1 MTVAPA
7 KSSAEAR
14 DRLAAALRRDI
25 FGPDTRPA
33 AHDAHMAD
41 TEKLPGRV
49 TPSSFYLFGYLTPA
63 DESALAAPKDDA
75 PELKEALGE
84 SVQEDLLG
92 EDEDDANTAAGD
104 DEGGGVETRQRR
116 RLTPSSMGLIVF
128 VAPDCP
134 YIDASI
140 RYADYIAEPPI
151 PDDILDGN
159 PKSLSGDISWRRK
172 PQVAT
177 CRISAADLKE
187 AARLPGGKPMMLPD
201 TASPQRKGGCLY
213 LHVMAQPCDLPR
225 PEKPW
230 PKALSVTVFVV
241 NRRAAARRFRD
252 VSNVFQVNL
261 ALTAATPGFIGNPD
275 MSGFERS
282 DPDLRLHDLHYQD
295 VLRFAGGRNT
305 GTGFASSQKGF
316 AATVWTD
323 PMPCGDVEK
332 VDQNRDLDTV
342 TELNMQRLAD
352 LALTPDKLA
361 DTLANF
367 PRDYAMFIAAEAAK
381 ASGIG
386 IPRRRE
392 VAETLVANQKEAK
405 RRMEGG
411 IELLR
416 SDKAAQKAFRA
427 MNLAIRSYLANS
439 RRIEDPSW
447 RPFQLAFILLNLAGL
462 SEKTHPDRKIVDLLF
477 FPTGGGKTEAY
488 LGLAAYQIA
497 FRRLT
502 NRDWLGGGVSVIM
515 RYTLRL
521 LTLDQLGRAAAMICA
536 LELLRRSPE
545 WQDASGQPELGQA
558 PIEIGLWVGSAATPN
573 KIGGP
578 NVDDGEPP
586 RTAYKIVQRYRGG
599 RGASPAPITDCPW
612 CGAKF
617 DKNTFQVVGKR
628 MLIHCANLDCDF
640 SGEKGGLPVL
650 AVDEEIYNRLPAFIV
665 ATVDK
670 FAALP
675 RRGEVGRFFDHVDRI
690 DDAKT
695 LQALRYYGADEPG
708 AGFLLDDQ
716 AACLPPPDLIIQ
728 DELHLISGPL
738 GTVAGLYEAA
748 IDRLSSRNINGE
760 LRGPK
765 IIASTATVR
774 RADDQIK
781 KLFGRSKTAIF
792 PPPGIDRRFSY
803 FARTRP
809 ASEVEPRRYIGVSA
823 LGIGPRKVFL
833 RTVTPLLAAAQRE
846 FDLSAE
852 TGERNPADPYMTA
865 LCYFNALRELGGTRR
880 IVEGEVAPDLLNWPA
895 RRLRDGE
902 METASPFAKRQIGTP
917 REITSRDSTE
927 MVAEAKARLA
937 KSFHK
942 KPQKGDDQPLDIV
955 LATNMISVGL
965 DITRLGLMIVQNQ
978 PKSAAEYIQATSRVG
993 RDEQRPGL
1001 ILVILNMH
1009 RARDRA
1015 HYEDFQTYHEAFYR
1029 AVEATSVTPESAR
1042 AQDRALG
1049 PVFAA
1054 LVRHLD
1060 RQFTPA
1066 KGASRFRR
1074 DAAAVIEA
1082 RRFIEDRLA
1091 GSSAHIDRLIEGWE
1105 AILQDK
1111 ASEPLHWDT
1120 HRADDA
1126 GLMHDPLRDL
1136 SALRD
1141 DFKLYEAAWSMRD
1154 VQPAIELDITEY
1166 LERPQ

>member
-1 MTVAPA
+1 MTSAPA
-7 KSSAEAR
+7 KSSAEVR
-14 DRLAAALRRDI
+14 DRLVDALRRDI
-25 FGPDTRPA
+25 FGPDTRPD

-41 TEKLPGRV
+41 TERLPRRI
-49 TPSSFYLFGYLTPA
+49 TPSSFYLFGYLSPA
-63 DESALAAPKDDA
+63 DETVLAAPKDDA
-75 PELKEALGE
+75 PELVEP
-84 SVQEDLLG
+84 QQQDLIG
-92 EDEDDANTAAGD
+92 EDEDEANAAAGD
-104 DEGGGVETRQRR
+104 DEDGGREARQSR
-116 RLTPSSMGLIVF
+116 RLTPSSMGLTVF
-128 VAPDCP
+128 VTPDCP
-134 YIDASI
+134 YIDAHL

-151 PDDILDGN
+151 PDDILDGS
-159 PKSLSGDISWRRK
+159 PKAVGDLSWRRL
-172 PQVAT
+172 PRLVT
-177 CRISAADLKE
+177 HRITAADLKE
-187 AARLPGGKPMMLPD
+187 AVRLPGGKSIMLTD
-201 TASPQRKGGCLY
+201 TTSPQRKGGCLY
-213 LHVMAQPCDLPR
+213 LHVIARECTLPR

-230 PKALSVTVFVV
+230 PKALAVSVFIV

-261 ALTAATPGFIGNPD
+261 ALETPGGFIGNPD
-275 MSGFERS
+275 MSGFERD
-282 DPDLRLHDLHYQD
+282 DPDLRLHDLHYRD

-305 GTGFASSQKGF
+305 GTGYRRLNETHAAS
-316 AATVWTD
+316 VWTD
-323 PMPCGDVEK
+323 PLPSADVEK
-332 VDQNRDLDTV
+332 VDQNEKLETV
-342 TELNMQRLAD
+342 TELGMQRLAD
-352 LALTPDKLA
+352 LALTPDALA
-361 DTLANF
+361 ENLAKF
-367 PRDYAMFIAAEAAK
+367 PRDYAAFIAAEAAR
-381 ASGIG
+381 AEEID

-392 VAETLVANQKEAK
+392 IAEALVANQKEAM

-411 IELLR
+411 IERLR
-416 SDKAAQKAFRA
+416 TDKAAQKSFRA
-427 MNLAIRSYLANS
+427 MNLAIQSYLANTRGIS
-439 RRIEDPSW
+439 NAKW
-447 RPFQLAFILLNLAGL
+447 RPFQLAFILLNLLGL
-462 SEKTHPDRKIVDLLF
+462 SDKTHADRKIVDLLF

-497 FRRLT
+497 YRRLT
-502 NRDWLGGGVSVIM
+502 HPDWLGGGVSVIM

-545 WQDASGQPELGQA
+545 WRDAQGQPELGLS

-573 KIGGP
+573 TIGGP
-578 NVDDGEPP
+578 NVEDGEPL
-586 RTAYKIVQRYRGG
+586 RTTYKIVQRYRGG
-599 RGASPAPITDCPW
+599 RGASPAPITECPW
-612 CGAKF
+612 CRTPF

-628 MLIHCANLDCDF
+628 MLVHCQNLDCDF
-640 SGEKGGLPVL
+640 CGEKGGLPML
-650 AVDEEIYNRLPAFIV
+650 TVDEEIYNRLPAFIV

-670 FAALP
+670 FASLP

-690 DDAKT
+690 DDSQN
-695 LQALRYYGADEPG
+695 LQTFRYYAADEPG
-708 AGFLLDDQ
+708 VGHLIDESGAS
-716 AACLPPPDLIIQ
+716 LPPPDLIIQ

-738 GTVAGLYEAA
+738 GTIAGLYEAA
-748 IDRLSSRNINGE
+748 IDRLSSRVINGE

-774 RADDQIK
+774 RAEEQIR
-781 KLFGRSKTAIF
+781 KLFGRDKTAIF
-792 PPPGIDRRFSY
+792 PPPGVDRRSSY
-803 FARTRP
+803 FAKTRA

-823 LGIGPRKVFL
+823 LGVGPRKVFL
-833 RTVTPLLAAAQRE
+833 RTVTPLLAAAKRE
-846 FDLSAE
+846 FDLSPE
-852 TGERNPADPYMTA
+852 TGEENPADPYMTA

-880 IVEGEVAPDLLNWPA
+880 VVEGEVRHDLWKWPS

-902 METASPFAKRQIGTP
+902 STAESPFAERQIGDP

-927 MVAEAKARLA
+927 AVAEAKARLA
-937 KSFHK
+937 KSFQK
-942 KPQKGDDQPLDIV
+942 KAPKAEDRPLDVV

-993 RDEQRPGL
+993 RDEKRPGL

-1015 HYEDFQTYHEAFYR
+1015 HYEDFQPYHEAFYR

-1060 RQFTPA
+1060 RQFTPKTA
-1066 KGASRFRR
+1066 ASRFRP
-1074 DAAAVIEA
+1074 DAAAVLEA
-1082 RRFIEDRLA
+1082 RKFLESRLS
-1091 GSSAHIDRLIEGWE
+1091 GCKPHIDRLITGWQ
-1105 AILQDK
+1105 AILNDK
-1111 ASEPLHWDT
+1111 DGGTLHWET
-1120 HRADDA
+1120 HRLDDS

-1141 DFKLYEAAWSMRD
+1141 DFKLFEAGWSMRD
-1154 VQPAIELDITEY
+1154 VQPAIELDISEY

>member
-1 MTVAPA
+1 MTDQPA
-7 KSSAEAR
+7 KSAAEVR
-14 DRLAAALRRDI
+14 DRLVAALRRDI
-25 FGPDTRPA
+25 FGPDTRPD
-33 AHDAHMAD
+33 AHETHMAD
-41 TEKLPGRV
+41 TERLPRRI
-49 TPSSFYLFGYLTPA
+49 TPSSFYLFGYLSPA
-63 DESALAAPKDDA
+63 DETLLAVPKDDA
-75 PELKEALGE
+75 PELGQPE
-84 SVQEDLLG
+84 QQDLIG
-92 EDEDDANTAAGD
+92 EDEDEANTAAGD
-104 DEGGGVETRQRR
+104 DDAGGREARQRR
-116 RLTPSSMGLIVF
+116 RLTPSSMGLTVF
-128 VAPDCP
+128 VTPDCP
-134 YIDASI
+134 HIDAHL
-140 RYADYIAEPPI
+140 RYADYVAEPPI
-151 PDDILDGN
+151 PDDILDGS
-159 PKSLSGDISWRRK
+159 PKSIGDLSWRRA
-172 PQVAT
+172 PRLASH
-177 CRISAADLKE
+177 RISAADLKE
-187 AARLPGGKPMMLPD
+187 AMTLPGGKSIMLAD
-201 TASPQRKGGCLY
+201 TTSPQRKGGCLY
-213 LHVMAQPCDLPR
+213 LHVIAKECTLPR

-230 PKALSVTVFVV
+230 PKAIAVSVFVV
-241 NRRAAARRFRD
+241 NQRAAARRFRD

-261 ALTAATPGFIGNPD
+261 ALETPVGFIGNPD

-282 DPDLRLHDLHYQD
+282 DTDLRLHDLHYRD
-295 VLRFAGGRNT
+295 VLRFAGGRNS
-305 GTGFASSQKGF
+305 GTGYRRASATH
-316 AATVWTD
+316 AASVWTD
-323 PMPCGDVEK
+323 PLPSADVEK
-332 VDQNRDLDTV
+332 VDQNAELDKV

-352 LALTPDKLA
+352 LALVPDSLA
-361 DTLANF
+361 ETLAHF
-367 PRDYAMFIAAEAAK
+367 PRDYAIFIAAEASKAK
-381 ASGIG
+381 EID

-392 VAETLVANQKEAK
+392 LAEMLVANQKEAL

-411 IELLR
+411 IERLR
-416 SDKAAQKAFRA
+416 TDKAAQKAFRA
-427 MNLAIRSYLANS
+427 MNLAIRSYLANT
-439 RRIEDPSW
+439 RGVVDAGW
-447 RPFQLAFILLNLAGL
+447 RPFQLAFILLNLQGL
-462 SEKTHPDRKIVDLLF
+462 SDKTHADRKIVDLLF

-488 LGLAAYQIA
+488 LGLAAYQIVY
-497 FRRLT
+497 RRLT
-502 NRDWLGGGVSVIM
+502 HPDWLGGGVSVIM

-545 WQDASGQPELGQA
+545 WRDAQGQPELGLA

-573 KIGGP
+573 TIGGP
-578 NVDDGEPP
+578 NVEDGEPP

-599 RGASPAPITDCPW
+599 RGASPAPITECPW
-612 CGAKF
+612 CNTPF

-628 MLIHCANLDCDF
+628 MLIHCQNLDCDF

-650 AVDEEIYNRLPAFIV
+650 TVDEEIYNRLPAFIV

-670 FAALP
+670 FASLP

-690 DDAKT
+690 DDSKN
-695 LQALRYYGADEPG
+695 LQNFRYYGADEPG
-708 AGFLLDDQ
+708 IGHLFDEQ
-716 AACLPPPDLIIQ
+716 AATLPPPDLIIQ

-748 IDRLSSRNINGE
+748 IDRLSSRLANGE

-774 RADDQIK
+774 RAEEQIR

-792 PPPGIDRRFSY
+792 PPPGVDRRFSY
-803 FARTRP
+803 FARMRP
-809 ASEVEPRRYIGVSA
+809 SSELEPRRYIGVSA
-823 LGIGPRKVFL
+823 LGVGPRKVFL

-846 FDLSAE
+846 FDRSPE
-852 TGERNPADPYMTA
+852 TGEKNPADPYMTA

-880 IVEGEVAPDLLNWPA
+880 IVEGEVTPELMSWPA

-902 METASPFAKRQIGTP
+902 SDAASPFAKRQIGLP

-927 MVAEAKARLA
+927 AVAEAKARLA

-942 KPQKGDDQPLDIV
+942 KPPKADDRPLDVV

-993 RDEQRPGL
+993 RDEKRPGL

-1015 HYEDFQTYHEAFYR
+1015 HYEDFQPYHEAFYR

-1060 RQFTPA
+1060 RQLTPKA
-1066 KGASRFRR
+1066 AASRFRP
-1074 DAAAVIEA
+1074 DATSVIEA
-1082 RRFIEDRLA
+1082 RKFLEARLD
-1091 GSSAHIDRLIEGWE
+1091 GSSPHIERLIAGWE
-1105 AILQDK
+1105 AILKDK
-1111 ASEPLHWDT
+1111 DGDTLHWDT
-1120 HRADDA
+1120 HRADDS

-1136 SALRD
+1136 SSLRD
-1141 DFKLYEAAWSMRD
+1141 DFKLFEAGWSMRD
-1154 VQPAIELDITEY
+1154 VQPAIELEIAEY